1 MKRLQSLPDEEFE
14 HLLRQAV
21 ALPEAPPALLHRA
34 LRLWQSGSQ
43 GAATQS
49 LLRRIAAVLSFD
61 SWAMPAAAAGV
72 RSGAGPT
79 RHLLY
84 SAQGRDID
92 LRITQQGAGFS
103 LAGQVLGP
111 DEAGQVELAPAAGG
125 AARSVLLDAL
135 GEFRI
140 EGIVAGDYV
149 LTLRLGE
156 DEILLPAVW
165 VGAPSM

>member
-1 MKRLQSLPDEEFE
+1 MKPLQSLPDEDFE
-14 HLLRQAV
+14 HLLRHAV
-21 ALPEAPPALLHRA
+21 ALPDAPPALVHRA
-34 LRLWQSGSQ
+34 LSLWKTELRTGV
-43 GAATQS
+43 AQS

-72 RSGAGPT
+72 RSGAAET

-92 LRITQQGAGFS
+92 LRITRHGAGYS

-125 AARSVLLDAL
+125 AARSTLVDAL

-140 EGIVAGDYV
+140 EGVGAGDYV
-149 LTLRLGE
+149 LTLRLGG